1 MEWSTEKRYLPYE
14 KWSAKTL
21 LELQSQAS
29 NSPYQLHYHIR
40 PKSGLLNDPNGFSYF
55 NNEWHVFYQS
65 YPFGPVHGLKS
76 WEHCVS
82 KDLVHWKDLGTAI
95 YPDTE
100 LDSHGA
106 YSGSAKVIDDKLFL
120 MYTGNARDTEW
131 VRHPH
136 QMGAFMDKNN
146 HIEKLP
152 NSLIEQPQHTT
163 DHFRDPQILEHNGKY
178 YCILGAQDKATKT
191 GKIALFEAKDIKG
204 PWHDLGYIDFT
215 NEEMGYMIE
224 CPNLVFID
232 EKPVLIFCPQGL
244 DKAIVKYENIY
255 PNMVLVGDK
264 FDFTSAQFD
273 SKHSIQNL
281 DDGFDVYATQPFNA
295 PDGKVYAL
303 SWVSLPDLTYPTDI
317 ENWSGC
323 YSQVKELS
331 LKDGQLIQ
339 KPVSTIKNLR
349 QEEVNFTGELD
360 TKNQYELK
368 LEVAASQKTT
378 LHIAANETNTES
390 LKLHIDTANG
400 ELILDR
406 QNSGFTVNEKYGT
419 ERAIKL
425 PQNTTLDLD
434 IFVDHS
440 LIEVF
445 VNNGEHVLTA
455 RFFPKKGS
463 NKLLLDENIKFKGQY
478 WEMADI

>member
-303 SWVSLPDLTYPTDI
+303 SWVGLPDLTYPTDI

-331 LKDGQLIQ
+331 L
-339 KPVSTIKNLR
+339 
-349 QEEVNFTGELD
+349 
-360 TKNQYELK
+360 
-368 LEVAASQKTT
+368 
-378 LHIAANETNTES
+378 
-390 LKLHIDTANG
+390 
-400 ELILDR
+400 
-406 QNSGFTVNEKYGT
+406 
-419 ERAIKL
+419 
-425 PQNTTLDLD
+425 
-434 IFVDHS
+434 S
-440 LIEVF
+440 LI
-445 VNNGEHVLTA
+445 H
-455 RFFPKKGS
+455 
-463 NKLLLDENIKFKGQY
+463 I
-478 WEMADI
+478 